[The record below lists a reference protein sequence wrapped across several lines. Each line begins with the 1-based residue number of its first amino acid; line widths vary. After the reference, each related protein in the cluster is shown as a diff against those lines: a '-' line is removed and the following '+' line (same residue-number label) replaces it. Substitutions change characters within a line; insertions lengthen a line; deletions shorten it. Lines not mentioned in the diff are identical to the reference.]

1 MSIFKGKQDSHEATD
16 AEAVEATLDAKE
28 ADVAE
33 ESVEAEV
40 HETSDIAT
48 TPEETAFVLEESE
61 DQDEAEP
68 ASTEA
73 ESFAAEEE
81 EAGATIFDDEKVVEE
96 SAEHRLTVANPMTE
110 SSLSFDEKVIEKIAL
125 LVIDSID
132 GVALGSSSSGFFSLK
147 PSNGIVIHVDDNDD
161 VSIDLNI
168 VIEYGRSAPQI
179 FEELKEELSKQITAM
194 TGLNLKK
201 VNVHVA
207 NILSAEEFNQ
217 Q

>member
-16 AEAVEATLDAKE
+16 AEAVEAILDAKE

-33 ESVEAEV
+33 ENVEAEV
-40 HETSDIAT
+40 DEGSEST
-48 TPEETAFVLEESE
+48 TPEQTAFVLNESEDNKETESENTNDETFASEDEKAGATVFDDEPVFEESE
-61 DQDEAEP
+61 
-68 ASTEA
+68 
-73 ESFAAEEE
+73 
-81 EAGATIFDDEKVVEE
+81 
-96 SAEHRLTVANPMTE
+96 EHRLTLANPITE
-110 SSLSFDEKVIEKIAL
+110 SSLSFDEKVIEKISR
-125 LVIDSID
+125 LVIDNIE
-132 GVALGSSSSGFFSLK
+132 GVGLGGSSSGFFSLK
-147 PSNGIVIHVDDNDD
+147 PSSGIVINVDDNDD